1 MHPPQPHT
9 PTSPPDKFRGLIA
22 SAHERFIL
30 LGLPNDFHGVYHN
43 SVVTLVVADLAN
55 SSTARLPAATSA
67 LRARTPPN
75 EAQAPL
81 HNAYT
86 VYQTQKVAQD
96 LSRRWRRG
104 TLWIAISLKCVL
116 SPFHRHKGL
125 ALSISA
131 LPRGIRASPNTSEHS
146 RFTLCPHP

>member
-1 MHPPQPHT
+1 MSTEP
-9 PTSPPDKFRGLIA
+9 I
-22 SAHERFIL
+22 IL
-30 LGLPNDFHGVYHN
+30 FDLPNDVNGVFRAG
-43 SVVTLVVADLAN
+43 VVKLVVADLAN
-55 SSTARLPAATSA
+55 SSTARQQATLALRVQTSA
-67 LRARTPPN
+67 TN
-75 EAQAPL
+75 EGQAPL

-86 VYQTQKVAQD
+86 VYQTQKVAQA

-116 SPFHRHKGL
+116 SPFHSHKGL